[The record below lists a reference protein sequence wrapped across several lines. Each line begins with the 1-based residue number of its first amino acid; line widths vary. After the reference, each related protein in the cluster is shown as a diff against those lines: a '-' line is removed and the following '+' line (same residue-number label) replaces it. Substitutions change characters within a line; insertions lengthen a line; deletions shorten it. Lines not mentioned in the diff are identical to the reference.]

1 MWSLAGNVDRDL
13 KQCYKDLLSVFLSLI
28 RKIAAY
34 DEEIQRLYEEMEQQI
49 KKEKE
54 QFLLKVSVSLTVA
67 MDSAPHFSGFKL
79 ILDVK
84 LKPTKCVS
92 Q

>member
-1 MWSLAGNVDRDL
+1 ML
-13 KQCYKDLLSVFLSLI
+13 LSLI

-34 DEEIQRLYEEMEQQI
+34 DEEIQQLYEEMEQQI

-54 QFLLKVSVSLTVA
+54 QFLLKVSFLFVLH
-67 MDSAPHFSGFKL
+67 MDTAVIYTYLHHDNSMSFS
-79 ILDVK
+79 
-84 LKPTKCVS
+84 